1 VSTASPVRNIALLG
15 STGALGREA
24 LALIAAHPERFRLV
38 ALAAH
43 ENAEELVRQCH
54 TYRPRV
60 AVLTDASAARE
71 AEQSLPQG
79 VRLLAGKAALTEA
92 ATLPEA
98 DTVLCAVT
106 GIAALPAVVAA
117 LRAGR
122 RVALASKEILVAAGD
137 LICAMKT
144 GELVPVDSEHV
155 GVAQCLAG
163 RKISEVSRVILTAS
177 GGPFRDWSRER
188 IGRATC
194 ADAMR
199 HPVWRM
205 GVKTCVDSATLM
217 NKALELIE
225 AKHLFG
231 LRPEQLSALI
241 HPQAAVHALAELCD
255 GTVMAQLSN
264 PDMKLAVQ
272 YALGFPERLSSRPAG
287 TLDLVKLGKLE
298 FFAPDE
304 ARFPALALGREAM
317 LRGGAAPAA
326 LNAADEAAVKL
337 FAQGRISLP
346 RIWELVETALE
357 RCGNYDDGTFESRLA
372 ADAEARRL
380 VLERTK

>member
-1 VSTASPVRNIALLG
+1 MGDASPARNVALLG

-24 LALIAAHPERFRLV
+24 LALIAAAPERFRPV

-43 ENAEELVRQCH
+43 ENWEELVRQCRL
-54 TYRPRV
+54 YRPRV
-60 AVLTDASAARE
+60 AVLTDLRAARE
-71 AEQSLPQG
+71 AERALPQG
-79 VRLLAGKAALTEA
+79 VRLLAGEAALTEA

-98 DTVLCAVT
+98 DTVFCAVT
-106 GIAALPAVVAA
+106 GTAALPAVIAA
-117 LRAGR
+117 LRAGKR
-122 RVALASKEILVAAGD
+122 AALASTEILVAAGD
-137 LICAMKT
+137 ILCAMKT
-144 GELVPVDSEHV
+144 GEVVPVDSEHV

-163 RKISEVSRVILTAS
+163 RKFSEVSRVILTAS

-188 IGRATC
+188 IARAAC
-194 ADAMR
+194 ADAVR

-231 LRPEQLSALI
+231 LRPEQLTALI
-241 HPQAAVHALAELCD
+241 HPQAAVHALTEFCD
-255 GTVMAQLSN
+255 GTVLAQLSN

-272 YALGFPERLSSRPAG
+272 YALGFPERFPFRPAG

-304 ARFPALALGREAM
+304 ERFPALALGREAM
-317 LRGGAAPAA
+317 RRGGAAPAA
-326 LNAADEAAVKL
+326 LNAADEVATEL
-337 FAQGRISLP
+337 FAQGRIPLP
-346 RIWELVETALE
+346 RIWELAETALE
-357 RCGNYDDGTFESRLA
+357 RCGNYDDGTLESRLA
-372 ADAEARRL
+372 ADAEARRY
-380 VLERTK
+380 VREQAE

>member
-1 VSTASPVRNIALLG
+1 M
-15 STGALGREA
+15 
-24 LALIAAHPERFRLV
+24 V

-43 ENAEELVRQCH
+43 ENFAELVRQCRL
-54 TYRPRV
+54 YRPRV
-60 AVLTDASAARE
+60 AVLTDTDAARK
-71 AEQSLPQG
+71 AEKSLPQG
-79 VRLLAGKAALTEA
+79 VRLLAGEAALTEA
-92 ATLPEA
+92 ATLPET
-98 DTVLCAVT
+98 DTVFCAVT
-106 GIAALPAVVAA
+106 GTAALPAVVAA

-137 LICAMKT
+137 ILCAVKT
-144 GELVPVDSEHV
+144 GGIVPVDSEHV

-194 ADAMR
+194 ADAVR

-205 GVKTCVDSATLM
+205 GVKTCIDSATLM

-231 LRPEQLSALI
+231 LRPEQLAALI

-272 YALGFPERLSSRPAG
+272 YALGFPERLPSRPAG
-287 TLDLVKLGKLE
+287 TLNLVELGKLE
-298 FFAPDE
+298 FFSPDE
-304 ARFPALALGREAM
+304 ERFPALALGREAM
-317 LRGGAAPAA
+317 RRGGAAPAA
-326 LNAADEAAVKL
+326 LNAADEVAAEL
-337 FAQGRISLP
+337 FAQGRIALP
-346 RIWELVETALE
+346 RIWELCNMALE
-357 RCGNYDDGTFESRLA
+357 RCGNYDDGTLESRLA

-380 VLERTK
+380 VREQTK